1 MGLDVSVEHGGV
13 RLCDLSLMR
22 VIAGSL
28 GSRRLRAT
36 PKGVR
41 PTTDRVRESLFSSLG
56 DVAGARVLD
65 LFAGTGA
72 LGIEAIS
79 RGAGRVVFVE
89 RARRALEALRGNI
102 ADLGLGS
109 ECEVLPMDAMAALP
123 LLAGRGA
130 EFDLVLLDPP
140 YGEGREV
147 RALEELRETNL
158 VPEHGLVVVERAKR
172 DALAPVEGWR
182 QQRER
187 AYGDTVLV
195 QLSREPIG

>member
-1 MGLDVSVEHGGV
+1 M
-13 RLCDLSLMR
+13 
-22 VIAGSL
+22 
-28 GSRRLRAT
+28 
-36 PKGVR
+36 
-41 PTTDRVRESLFSSLG
+41 
-56 DVAGARVLD
+56 LD